1 MPTPPVP
8 SQLHA
13 LTCENLVDTAST
25 QSIQTLRE
33 GQGENT
39 KCLNV
44 NLQHVV
50 EHAVHGGFPE
60 RCCIVGF
67 HHLYHHYDAWHQRH
81 QHRFFLSSED
91 LQPFRASL
99 SQLSCHNTETRSC
112 FWWLKLV
119 PNFQSHSALQGV
131 EGELFLQ
138 KFIFCKKIEILANL
152 KFAGY
157 WKRFALKL
165 ETNSN

>member
-50 EHAVHGGFPE
+50 EYAVHGGFPE

-81 QHRFFLSSED
+81 QHRFFSRRATCSLLRLHFHSFLATRQKQD
-91 LQPFRASL
+91 LAFDD
-99 SQLSCHNTETRSC
+99 
-112 FWWLKLV
+112 
-119 PNFQSHSALQGV
+119 
-131 EGELFLQ
+131 
-138 KFIFCKKIEILANL
+138 
-152 KFAGY
+152 
-157 WKRFALKL
+157 
-165 ETNSN
+165 